1 MVAEADED
9 IKKRETKKQIVI
21 EEPHEDI
28 KKEAKK
34 QIAIEEN
41 TKTNEF
47 L

>member
-1 MVAEADED
+1 MAAEADED
-9 IKKRETKKQIVI
+9 IKKEAEKQIVI

-41 TKTNEF
+41 TRTNEF
-47 L
+47 LL

>member
-1 MVAEADED
+1 VVHEN
-9 IKKRETKKQIVI
+9 IKKEAKKQIVI

-47 L
+47 LL